1 MQASFLHS
9 FIGGLITKNNPFGKE
24 VVGNGNIGLLPS
36 VNSDKNTMGEAVFNL
51 NKNLKETGRT
61 WKDIIESTD
70 PADMKLLEEAI
81 CEELGEAYQISLN
94 NIKSDF
100 IELISWLQENKQ
112 LLIKKGYDEKYIN
125 SIIPDGH
132 ITIDPES
139 DFKELNAFAA
149 SINYKTADLLF
160 EWTKLYNNNN
170 TDTIK
175 LIDQTHFINTGK
187 SIKFNNT
194 FKRLLERYKDTAKF
208 SRFMDMKRSELLVSL
223 LNENFSINLQ
233 GDFEDTID
241 DTPKKYLTNE
251 SKFG

>member
-1 MQASFLHS
+1 
-9 FIGGLITKNNPFGKE
+9 
-24 VVGNGNIGLLPS
+24 
-36 VNSDKNTMGEAVFNL
+36 MGEAVFNL

-149 SINYKTADLLF
+149 NINYKTADLLF